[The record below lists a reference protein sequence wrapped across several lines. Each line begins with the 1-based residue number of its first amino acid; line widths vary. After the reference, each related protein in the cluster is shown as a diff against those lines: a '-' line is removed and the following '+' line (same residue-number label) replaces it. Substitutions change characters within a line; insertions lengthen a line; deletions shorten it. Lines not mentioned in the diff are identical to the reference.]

1 MGEIASDAGRRVR
14 AFSWLYL
21 SLFGYILV
29 NQNLY
34 PIHTV
39 LSYDRMTKRRAF
51 LKSTG
56 ALGVAGLIAGCTGNT
71 NSGGSTDT
79 ETSTATETATATPTP
94 ESQMTFGGDGA
105 VDFGISPS
113 VPQEDLNVQYSPL
126 LDHIGSYLQ
135 DNHDVP
141 SGLEVE
147 GTIGSNYS
155 AVIQALGQGTMD
167 VAETGPFAAALGV
180 KTGNAEIILQR
191 YGYGSWEYASII
203 ATPNDSDITE
213 LSDLSGKTVAF
224 SDRLST
230 SGCLYPLYSMSDQG
244 GLDVGELPEGNGSQ
258 AEFDARFAGGH
269 VGSYTLLEQG
279 QVDAA
284 AMGGFVRDTKTGPTP
299 EDWQSV
305 ATTLHE
311 DTGLPRAPIV
321 VSPELSDEAKTAV
334 QDAFLEGPDSIYYGA
349 DGEDGTDDDLWFGD
363 VRAAGQE
370 EYQSVIDVADE
381 LGVGTDIFG

>member
-1 MGEIASDAGRRVR
+1 MTDRR
-14 AFSWLYL
+14 
-21 SLFGYILV
+21 
-29 NQNLY
+29 N
-34 PIHTV
+34 
-39 LSYDRMTKRRAF
+39 F

-56 ALGVAGLIAGCTGNT
+56 ALGLAGLVGLSGCTG
-71 NSGGSTDT
+71 GGGTDT
-79 ETSTATETATATPTP
+79 STPTESGDESTAEPTAEPTPTETA
-94 ESQMTFGGDGA
+94 EQMTFGGDST
-105 VDFGISPS
+105 VNFGISPS
-113 VPQEDLNVQYSPL
+113 VPQEDLEVQYAPL
-126 LDHIGSYLQ
+126 LDHIGSHLRNNYE
-135 DNHDVP
+135 VP
-141 SGLEVE
+141 SGLSVD
-147 GTIGSNYS
+147 GTVGSNYS
-155 AVIQALGQGTMD
+155 AVIQSLGQGTMD

-191 YGYGSWEYASII
+191 YGYGSWEYKSII

-230 SGCLYPLYSMSDQG
+230 SGCLYPLYSMSSQG

-299 EDWQSV
+299 DEWQAV

-321 VSPELSDEAKTAV
+321 VSPELSDDAQAALQE
-334 QDAFLEGPDSIYYGA
+334 AFLDGPDSIYYGQ

-363 VRAAGQE
+363 VREAGQE
-370 EYQSVIDVADE
+370 EYQSVIDVANE
-381 LGVGTDIFG
+381 LGVGTDIFE

>member
-1 MGEIASDAGRRVR
+1 
-14 AFSWLYL
+14 
-21 SLFGYILV
+21 
-29 NQNLY
+29 
-34 PIHTV
+34 
-39 LSYDRMTKRRAF
+39 MTKRRTF
-51 LKSTG
+51 LKSAGTVG
-56 ALGVAGLIAGCTGNT
+56 LAGLVAGC
-71 NSGGSTDT
+71 SGSSSGSGSTETEGSTDT
-79 ETSTATETATATPTP
+79 ATSTPTTTATPEP
-94 ESQMTFGGDGA
+94 QMTFGGDGT
-105 VDFGISPS
+105 VNFGLSPS
-113 VPQEDLNVQYSPL
+113 VPQEDLEVQYSPFM
-126 LDHIGSYLQ
+126 DHIGSYLQ
-135 DNHDVP
+135 DNYQVP
-141 SGLEVE
+141 SDLSVE
-147 GTIGSNYS
+147 GTVGSNYS
-155 AVIQALGQGTMD
+155 AIIQSLGQGTLD
-167 VAETGPFAAALGV
+167 VAETGPFAAGLGV

-191 YGYGSWEYASII
+191 YGYGSWEYKSII

-230 SGCLYPLYSMSDQG
+230 SGALYPLFSMSSQG

-299 EDWQSV
+299 EEWQSV

-311 DTGLPRAPIV
+311 DTGLPRAPLV
-321 VSPELSDEAKTAV
+321 VSPELSDDAKTAI
-334 QDAFLEGPDSIYYGA
+334 QEAILSGPESIYLGQ
-349 DGEDGTDDDLWFGD
+349 DGEDGTDDDLWFGR
-363 VRAAGQE
+363 VREAGQE